1 MKQIT
6 DFLVGLRSLV
16 ASIVVITVSI
26 ALITILYRQLS
37 SSAIIVEPIRVPDEL
52 AKSGYTSEIL
62 AQRLMDNMFAIQQQA
77 ATKKEGAQVTPEWQ
91 RFDMEVPGSGITI
104 GTIGNVL
111 RESLGIQEQKITGE
125 VISSNSGLQLRL
137 RLLGTRQFS
146 DSVSQESDEVETLLK
161 ASAEQAVQLIEPFMY
176 ASYLYANGQTDELN
190 KALDYCQVHCSDED
204 NKWAHNLRGV
214 LQADKKNWDGAIK
227 GYQSALE
234 VDPRF
239 AIAYHNWALALLEKD
254 QPTMAYEKLL
264 KAERLD
270 SEITSKAEKALLRVA
285 IGQQMH
291 KESKPAEEEIE
302 QYRLALKLNPD
313 ETTAYM
319 YWGNALS
326 GGSPPDYKTAV
337 EKFAMAQ
344 DRAKIQYPDGG
355 AVVAQNYALWGQAL
369 EKMKDYEGAISKN
382 QLALKTDPQGYEY
395 LSRINE
401 ALRNKLP

>member
-1 MKQIT
+1 
-6 DFLVGLRSLV
+6 
-16 ASIVVITVSI
+16 
-26 ALITILYRQLS
+26 
-37 SSAIIVEPIRVPDEL
+37 
-52 AKSGYTSEIL
+52 
-62 AQRLMDNMFAIQQQA
+62 
-77 ATKKEGAQVTPEWQ
+77 
-91 RFDMEVPGSGITI
+91 
-104 GTIGNVL
+104 
-111 RESLGIQEQKITGE
+111 
-125 VISSNSGLQLRL
+125 
-137 RLLGTRQFS
+137 
-146 DSVSQESDEVETLLK
+146 
-161 ASAEQAVQLIEPFMY
+161 
-176 ASYLYANGQTDELN
+176 
-190 KALDYCQVHCSDED
+190 
-204 NKWAHNLRGV
+204 
-214 LQADKKNWDGAIK
+214 
-227 GYQSALE
+227 
-234 VDPRF
+234 
-239 AIAYHNWALALLEKD
+239 
-254 QPTMAYEKLL
+254 
-264 KAERLD
+264 
-270 SEITSKAEKALLRVA
+270 
-285 IGQQMH
+285 MH